1 MQSGSFVRCN
11 TPVIVQ
17 SNLRVTQ
24 YSAHKEMALYTLHA
38 AHCTLHTA
46 HCTLHTSGCTL
57 HTSNCTLHTKHFK
70 LHTTH
75 SKSTGHTAEPATTL
89 LRQKLPAGAQLSK
102 HFCKLYPL
110 HFTVHCALYCTLYTL
125 LCTLYPLHCTLYT
138 VLFNVLY
145 NVLCLL
151 YIHCPLFTV
160 ESSAVLDKWGNQP
173 WQQDPSHDAT
183 ITGKKCAVS
192 SGQ

>member
-1 MQSGSFVRCN
+1 MQH
-11 TPVIVQ
+11 T
-17 SNLRVTQ
+17 
-24 YSAHKEMALYTLHA
+24 

-46 HCTLHTSGCTL
+46 HCTLQAAHFTHQTVRCTL
-57 HTSNCTLHTKHFK
+57 NTSNSILHTARAQGSHPVREIVSGQPP
-70 LHTTH
+70 L
-75 SKSTGHTAEPATTL
+75 SWDKSCPPG
-89 LRQKLPAGAQLSK
+89 LSWAST
-102 HFCKLYPL
+102 F
-110 HFTVHCALYCTLYTL
+110 VNCTLYTL
-125 LCTLYPLHCTLYT
+125 MYTVHSNVHCTLYCPLYPLHCTLYT

-151 YIHCPLFTV
+151 YIHCEQCPLFTV

-192 SGQ
+192 SVQWAVSSV